1 VKRRGWHLTRAGMHL
16 IQGIAREVGLHDIS
30 AREDADRWRIELQNS
45 ASLFRRSQRHLR
57 AVAILVEARRR
68 RPMRAYLTAAGM
80 ALGLVG
86 VWAALVPFV
95 A

>member
-1 VKRRGWHLTRAGMHL
+1 MSVPGFLLLKQPLPASRQDL
-16 IQGIAREVGLHDIS
+16 QGLLPA
-30 AREDADRWRIELQNS
+30 
-45 ASLFRRSQRHLR
+45 SQRGAR
-57 AVAILVEARRR
+57 AIVILCDERRQT
-68 RPMRAYLTAAGM
+68 MRAYVAVAGM